1 MQQVSHKHIVL
12 LYGVCVHHQES
23 KCILEAV
30 WLCNKVL
37 IPVPKVFDS
46 FLFVCTI
53 RYHGGGVCPARST
66 GCVYEET
73 TDSTQHIVEVP
84 GGLAVGISPQLLG
97 KRGEQKTQ
105 SMKTCF

>member
-23 KCILEAV
+23 KCILGVV
-30 WLCNKVL
+30 WLCNEVL
-37 IPVPKVFDS
+37 VPVIR
-46 FLFVCTI
+46 FLTPFSLCTI
-53 RYHGGGVCPARST
+53 RYHGGGVCPARTT

-105 SMKTCF
+105 STKTYF